1 MYHKENKVLI
11 HFLIFKTILE
21 IFQIMNLNYR
31 TLNPKQHKLLLI
43 DYMYKLLQWLKT
55 LFSLGYIFIHPL
67 YDL

>member
-43 DYMYKLLQWLKT
+43 DYMYKLLQWIKT
-55 LFSLGYIFIHPL
+55 LFSL
-67 YDL
+67 